1 MNDIAKLKKERLA
14 LVAQIRS
21 LMEPFYGISKG
32 GYEKE
37 RCILS
42 PQIRAAYNSS
52 HRAIDCFYIHLSPQ
66 IRAAY
71 KALDDFDL
79 KQEKVREAMKKD
91 NDREAQHSCR

>member
-1 MNDIAKLKKERLA
+1 MNDIAQLQKERLA

-21 LMEPFYGISKG
+21 LMEPLIASTSL
-32 GYEKE
+32 EKE

-79 KQEKVREAMKKD
+79 KQEKVREAI
-91 NDREAQHSCR
+91 NCLR